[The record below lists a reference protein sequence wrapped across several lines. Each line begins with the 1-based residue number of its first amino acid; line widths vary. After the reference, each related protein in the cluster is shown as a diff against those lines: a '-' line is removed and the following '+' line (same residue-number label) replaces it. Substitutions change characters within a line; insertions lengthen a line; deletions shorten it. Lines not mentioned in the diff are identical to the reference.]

1 MKKLAITF
9 LLTILI
15 IIFFNYKNLFKYF
28 LVKEI
33 NKITKLDA
41 SFEIEKINIIDGKFI
56 FKDISLSNIKNK
68 DEIFKI
74 PAVEIN
80 FSVNSIFSDNV
91 IFYDVNIF
99 NPEFFFQIR
108 KNKENKEN
116 KEKKEKITDNL
127 NLIEKISNNKKPEIY
142 PVKKRDKNFIIYK
155 LNFNNAIARLK
166 YPLSNNVYLAN
177 LSDMSFS
184 NIGNAN
190 NKKTQHYKDV
200 FDLVLKDLYFGITDQ
215 NLKEF
220 ISQNYLNK

>member
-1 MKKLAITF
+1 LKKLAITF
-9 LLTILI
+9 LVTILI
-15 IIFFNYKNLFKYF
+15 IIVFNYKNIFKYF

-41 SFEIEKINIIDGKFI
+41 NFKIEKLNIFDGKFI

-74 PAVEIN
+74 PVVEIN

-108 KNKENKEN
+108 EN
-116 KEKKEKITDNL
+116 KEKISDNL
-127 NLIEKISNNKKPEIY
+127 NLIEKISNNKEPEIY

-166 YPLSNNVYLAN
+166 YPLSNNVYLTN
-177 LSDMSFS
+177 LSDMRFN

-190 NKKTQHYKDV
+190 TKKTQHYKDV
-200 FDLVLKDLYFGITDQ
+200 FDLILKNLYFRITDQ
-215 NLKEF
+215 NLKKF

>member
-1 MKKLAITF
+1 LKKLAITF
-9 LLTILI
+9 LVTILI
-15 IIFFNYKNLFKYF
+15 IIVFNYKNIFKYF

-41 SFEIEKINIIDGKFI
+41 NFKIEKLNILDGKFI
-56 FKDISLSNIKNK
+56 FRDMSLSNIKNK

-74 PAVEIN
+74 PLVKIN
-80 FSVNSIFSDNV
+80 FSVKSIFSDNV
-91 IFYDVNIF
+91 IIYDVDIF
-99 NPEFFFQIR
+99 NPEFFFQI
-108 KNKENKEN
+108 KEN
-116 KEKKEKITDNL
+116 KEKISDNL
-127 NLIEKISNNKKPEIY
+127 NLIEKISNNKEPEIY

-166 YPLSNNVYLAN
+166 YPLSNNVYLTN
-177 LSDMSFS
+177 LSDMRFN

-190 NKKTQHYKDV
+190 TKKTQHFKDV
-200 FDLVLKDLYFGITDQ
+200 FDLILKDLYFRITDQ

>member
-1 MKKLAITF
+1 MKKLATTF
-9 LLTILI
+9 LVTILI
-15 IIFFNYKNLFKYF
+15 IIVFNYKNIFKYF

-41 SFEIEKINIIDGKFI
+41 NFKIEKLNIFDGKFI
-56 FKDISLSNIKNK
+56 FRDMSLSNIKNK

-74 PAVEIN
+74 PLVKIN
-80 FSVNSIFSDNV
+80 FSVKSIFSDNV
-91 IFYDVNIF
+91 IIYDVDIF

-108 KNKENKEN
+108 EN
-116 KEKKEKITDNL
+116 KEKISDNL
-127 NLIEKISNNKKPEIY
+127 NLIEKISNDKEPEIY

-166 YPLSNNVYLAN
+166 YPLSNNVYLTN
-177 LSDMSFS
+177 LSDMRFN

-190 NKKTQHYKDV
+190 TKKTQHFKDV
-200 FDLVLKDLYFGITDQ
+200 FDLILKDLYFRITDQ

>member
-1 MKKLAITF
+1 MKKLATIF
-9 LLTILI
+9 LVTILI
-15 IIFFNYKNLFKYF
+15 IIVFNYKNIFKYF

-41 SFEIEKINIIDGKFI
+41 SFKIEKIDIIDGKFI

-74 PAVEIN
+74 PVMEIN

-108 KNKENKEN
+108 EN
-116 KEKKEKITDNL
+116 KEKITDNL
-127 NLIEKISNNKKPEIY
+127 NLIEKISNNKEPEIY
-142 PVKKRDKNFIIYK
+142 PVKKRDKNFIIYN

-166 YPLSNNVYLAN
+166 YPLSNNVYLTN
-177 LSDMSFS
+177 LSDMRFN

-190 NKKTQHYKDV
+190 TKKTQHFKDV
-200 FDLVLKDLYFGITDQ
+200 FDLILKDLYFRITDQ

>member
-1 MKKLAITF
+1 LKKLAITF
-9 LLTILI
+9 LVTILI
-15 IIFFNYKNLFKYF
+15 IIVFNYKNIFKYF

-41 SFEIEKINIIDGKFI
+41 NFKIEKLNILDGKFI
-56 FKDISLSNIKNK
+56 FRDMSLSNIKNK

-74 PAVEIN
+74 PLVKIN
-80 FSVNSIFSDNV
+80 FSVKSIFSDNV
-91 IFYDVNIF
+91 IIYDIDIF
-99 NPEFFFQIR
+99 NPEFFFQI
-108 KNKENKEN
+108 KEIKEN
-116 KEKKEKITDNL
+116 KEKISDNL
-127 NLIEKISNNKKPEIY
+127 NLIEKISNDKEPEIY

-166 YPLSNNVYLAN
+166 YPLSNNIYLTN
-177 LSDMSFS
+177 LSDMSFN

-190 NKKTQHYKDV
+190 TKKTQHFKDV
-200 FDLVLKDLYFGITDQ
+200 FDLILKDLYFRITDQ

>member
-9 LLTILI
+9 LVTILI
-15 IIFFNYKNLFKYF
+15 IIVFNYKNIFKYF

-41 SFEIEKINIIDGKFI
+41 NFKIEKLNILDGKFI
-56 FKDISLSNIKNK
+56 FRDMSLSNIKNK

-74 PAVEIN
+74 PLVKIN
-80 FSVNSIFSDNV
+80 FSVKSIFSDNV
-91 IFYDVNIF
+91 IIYDVDIF
-99 NPEFFFQIR
+99 NPEFFFQI
-108 KNKENKEN
+108 KEIKEN
-116 KEKKEKITDNL
+116 KEKISDNL
-127 NLIEKISNNKKPEIY
+127 NLIEKISNDKEPEIY

-166 YPLSNNVYLAN
+166 YPLSNNIYLTN
-177 LSDMSFS
+177 LSDMSFN
-184 NIGNAN
+184 NIGNVN
-190 NKKTQHYKDV
+190 TKKTQHYKDV
-200 FDLVLKDLYFGITDQ
+200 FDLILKDLYFRITDQ

>member
-1 MKKLAITF
+1 LKKLAITF

-15 IIFFNYKNLFKYF
+15 IIVFNYKNIFKYF

-41 SFEIEKINIIDGKFI
+41 NFKIEKLNILDGKFI
-56 FKDISLSNIKNK
+56 FRDMSLSNIKNK

-74 PAVEIN
+74 PLVKIN
-80 FSVNSIFSDNV
+80 FSVKSIFSDNV
-91 IFYDVNIF
+91 IIYDVDIF
-99 NPEFFFQIR
+99 NPEFFFQI
-108 KNKENKEN
+108 KEN
-116 KEKKEKITDNL
+116 KEKISDNL
-127 NLIEKISNNKKPEIY
+127 NLIEKISNDKEPEIY

-166 YPLSNNVYLAN
+166 YPLSNNVYLTN
-177 LSDMSFS
+177 LSDMRFN

-190 NKKTQHYKDV
+190 TKKTQHFKDV
-200 FDLVLKDLYFGITDQ
+200 FDLILKDLYFRITDQ

>member
-9 LLTILI
+9 LVTILI
-15 IIFFNYKNLFKYF
+15 IIVFNYKNIFKYF

-41 SFEIEKINIIDGKFI
+41 NFKIEKLNILDGKFI
-56 FKDISLSNIKNK
+56 FRDMSLSNIKNK

-74 PAVEIN
+74 PLVKIN
-80 FSVNSIFSDNV
+80 FSVKSIFSDNV
-91 IFYDVNIF
+91 IIYDVDIF
-99 NPEFFFQIR
+99 NPEFFFQI
-108 KNKENKEN
+108 KEN
-116 KEKKEKITDNL
+116 KEKISDNL
-127 NLIEKISNNKKPEIY
+127 NLIEKISNDKEPEIY

-166 YPLSNNVYLAN
+166 YPLSNNVYLTN
-177 LSDMSFS
+177 LSDMRFN

-190 NKKTQHYKDV
+190 TKKTQHFKDV
-200 FDLVLKDLYFGITDQ
+200 FDLILKDLYFRITDQ

>member
-9 LLTILI
+9 LVTILI
-15 IIFFNYKNLFKYF
+15 IIVFNYKNIFKYF

-41 SFEIEKINIIDGKFI
+41 NFKIEKLNILDGKFI
-56 FKDISLSNIKNK
+56 FRDMSLSNIKNK

-74 PAVEIN
+74 PLVKIN
-80 FSVNSIFSDNV
+80 FSVKSIFSDNV
-91 IFYDVNIF
+91 IIYDVDIF
-99 NPEFFFQIR
+99 NPEFFFQI
-108 KNKENKEN
+108 KEN
-116 KEKKEKITDNL
+116 KEKISDNL
-127 NLIEKISNNKKPEIY
+127 NLIEKISNNKEPEIY

-166 YPLSNNVYLAN
+166 YPLSNNVYLTN
-177 LSDMSFS
+177 LSDMRFN

-190 NKKTQHYKDV
+190 TKKTQHFKDV
-200 FDLVLKDLYFGITDQ
+200 FDLILKDLYFRITDQ

>member
-9 LLTILI
+9 LVIILI
-15 IIFFNYKNLFKYF
+15 IIIFNYKNIFKYF

-41 SFEIEKINIIDGKFI
+41 SFKIEKIDIIDGKFI

-74 PAVEIN
+74 PVVEIN

-108 KNKENKEN
+108 EN
-116 KEKKEKITDNL
+116 KEKITDNL
-127 NLIEKISNNKKPEIY
+127 NLIEKISNNKEPEIY

-177 LSDMSFS
+177 LSDMSFN

-190 NKKTQHYKDV
+190 TKKTQHFKDV
-200 FDLVLKDLYFGITDQ
+200 FDLILKDLYFRITDQ

>member
-9 LLTILI
+9 LVTILI
-15 IIFFNYKNLFKYF
+15 IIVFNYKNIFKYF

-41 SFEIEKINIIDGKFI
+41 NFKIEKLNILDGKFI
-56 FKDISLSNIKNK
+56 FRDMSLSNIKNK

-74 PAVEIN
+74 PLVKIN
-80 FSVNSIFSDNV
+80 FSVKSIFSDNV
-91 IFYDVNIF
+91 IIYDVDIF
-99 NPEFFFQIR
+99 NSEFFFQI
-108 KNKENKEN
+108 KEN
-116 KEKKEKITDNL
+116 KEKISDNL
-127 NLIEKISNNKKPEIY
+127 NLIEKISNNKEPEIY
-142 PVKKRDKNFIIYK
+142 PIKKRDKNFIIYK

-166 YPLSNNVYLAN
+166 YPLSNNVYLTN
-177 LSDMSFS
+177 LSDMSFN

-190 NKKTQHYKDV
+190 TKKTQHYKDV
-200 FDLVLKDLYFGITDQ
+200 FDLILKDLYFRITDQ

>member
-9 LLTILI
+9 LVTILI
-15 IIFFNYKNLFKYF
+15 IIVFNYKNIFKYF

-41 SFEIEKINIIDGKFI
+41 NFKIEKLNILDGKFI
-56 FKDISLSNIKNK
+56 FRDMSLSNIKNK

-74 PAVEIN
+74 PLVKIN
-80 FSVNSIFSDNV
+80 FSVKSIFSDNV
-91 IFYDVNIF
+91 IIYDVDIF
-99 NPEFFFQIR
+99 NPEFFFQI
-108 KNKENKEN
+108 KEIKEN
-116 KEKKEKITDNL
+116 KEKISDNL
-127 NLIEKISNNKKPEIY
+127 NLIEKISNDKEPEIY

-166 YPLSNNVYLAN
+166 YPLSNNVYLTN
-177 LSDMSFS
+177 LSDMRFN

-190 NKKTQHYKDV
+190 TKKTQHFKDV
-200 FDLVLKDLYFGITDQ
+200 FDLILKDLYFRITDQ

>member
-74 PAVEIN
+74 PEVKIN

-116 KEKKEKITDNL
+116 KENEDTDKENKD
-127 NLIEKISNNKKPEIY
+127 IEGMVTMNM
-142 PVKKRDKNFIIYK
+142 DKNTQVFAGGLTVVALLLVFK
-155 LNFNNAIARLK
+155 F
-166 YPLSNNVYLAN
+166 
-177 LSDMSFS
+177 MQ
-184 NIGNAN
+184 GNR
-190 NKKTQHYKDV
+190 
-200 FDLVLKDLYFGITDQ
+200 
-215 NLKEF
+215 
-220 ISQNYLNK
+220 

>member
-1 MKKLAITF
+1 LKKLAITF
-9 LLTILI
+9 LVTILI
-15 IIFFNYKNLFKYF
+15 IIVFNYKNIFKYF

-41 SFEIEKINIIDGKFI
+41 NFKIEKLNILDGKFI
-56 FKDISLSNIKNK
+56 FRDMSLSNIKNK

-74 PAVEIN
+74 PLVKIN
-80 FSVNSIFSDNV
+80 FSVKSIFSDNV
-91 IFYDVNIF
+91 IIYDVDIF
-99 NPEFFFQIR
+99 NPEFFFQI
-108 KNKENKEN
+108 KENKEN
-116 KEKKEKITDNL
+116 KEKISDNL
-127 NLIEKISNNKKPEIY
+127 NLIEKISNNKEPEIY

-166 YPLSNNVYLAN
+166 YPLSNNVYLTN
-177 LSDMSFS
+177 LSDMRFN

-190 NKKTQHYKDV
+190 TKKTQHFKDV
-200 FDLVLKDLYFGITDQ
+200 FDLILKDLYFRITDQ

>member
-1 MKKLAITF
+1 LKKLAITF
-9 LLTILI
+9 LVTILI
-15 IIFFNYKNLFKYF
+15 IIVFNYKNIFKYF

-41 SFEIEKINIIDGKFI
+41 NFKIEKLNILDGKFI
-56 FKDISLSNIKNK
+56 FRDMSLSNIKNK

-74 PAVEIN
+74 PLVKIN
-80 FSVNSIFSDNV
+80 FSVKSIFSDNV
-91 IFYDVNIF
+91 IIYDVDIF
-99 NPEFFFQIR
+99 NPEFFFQI
-108 KNKENKEN
+108 KEN
-116 KEKKEKITDNL
+116 KEKISDNL
-127 NLIEKISNNKKPEIY
+127 NLIEKISNDKEPEIY

-166 YPLSNNVYLAN
+166 YPLSNNVYLTN
-177 LSDMSFS
+177 LSDMRFN

-190 NKKTQHYKDV
+190 TKKTQHFKDV
-200 FDLVLKDLYFGITDQ
+200 FDLILKDLYFRITDQ

>member
-9 LLTILI
+9 LVTIPI
-15 IIFFNYKNLFKYF
+15 IIFFNYKNIFKYF

-41 SFEIEKINIIDGKFI
+41 SFKIEKIDIIDGKFI

-74 PAVEIN
+74 PVVEIN

-108 KNKENKEN
+108 EN
-116 KEKKEKITDNL
+116 KEKITDNL
-127 NLIEKISNNKKPEIY
+127 NLIEKISNNKEPEIY

-166 YPLSNNVYLAN
+166 YPLSNNVYLTN
-177 LSDMSFS
+177 LSDMRFN

-190 NKKTQHYKDV
+190 TKKTQHFKDV
-200 FDLVLKDLYFGITDQ
+200 FDLILKDLYFRITDQ

>member
-9 LLTILI
+9 LVTIPI
-15 IIFFNYKNLFKYF
+15 IIVFNYKNIFKYF

-41 SFEIEKINIIDGKFI
+41 NFKIEKLNILDGKFI

-74 PAVEIN
+74 PLVKIN
-80 FSVNSIFSDNV
+80 FSVKSIFSDNV
-91 IFYDVNIF
+91 IIYDVDIF
-99 NPEFFFQIR
+99 NPEFFFQI
-108 KNKENKEN
+108 KEN
-116 KEKKEKITDNL
+116 KEKITDNL
-127 NLIEKISNNKKPEIY
+127 NLIEKISNNKEPEIY

-166 YPLSNNVYLAN
+166 YPLSNNVYLTN
-177 LSDMSFS
+177 LSDMRFN

-190 NKKTQHYKDV
+190 TKKTQHFKDV
-200 FDLVLKDLYFGITDQ
+200 FDLILKDLYFRITDQ

>member
-1 MKKLAITF
+1 LKKLAITF
-9 LLTILI
+9 LVTILI

-41 SFEIEKINIIDGKFI
+41 SFEIEKLNIIDGKFI

-99 NPEFFFQIR
+99 NPEFFFKIR
-108 KNKENKEN
+108 EN
-116 KEKKEKITDNL
+116 KEKITDNL
-127 NLIEKISNNKKPEIY
+127 NLIEKISNNKEPEIY

-177 LSDMSFS
+177 LSDMSFN

-190 NKKTQHYKDV
+190 TKKTQHYKDV
-200 FDLVLKDLYFGITDQ
+200 FDLILKDLYFRITDQ

>member
-9 LLTILI
+9 LVTIFI
-15 IIFFNYKNLFKYF
+15 IIIFNYKNIFKYF

-41 SFEIEKINIIDGKFI
+41 SFKIEKIDIIDGKFI

-74 PAVEIN
+74 PVVEIN

-108 KNKENKEN
+108 EN
-116 KEKKEKITDNL
+116 KEKITDNL
-127 NLIEKISNNKKPEIY
+127 NLIEKISNNKEPEIY
-142 PVKKRDKNFIIYK
+142 PIKKRDKNFIIYN

-166 YPLSNNVYLAN
+166 YPLSNNVYLTN
-177 LSDMSFS
+177 LSDMRFN

-190 NKKTQHYKDV
+190 TKKTQHFKDV
-200 FDLVLKDLYFGITDQ
+200 FDLILKDLYFRITDQ

>member
-9 LLTILI
+9 LVTILI
-15 IIFFNYKNLFKYF
+15 IIVFNYKNIFKYF

-41 SFEIEKINIIDGKFI
+41 NFKIEKLNILDGKFI
-56 FKDISLSNIKNK
+56 FRDMSLSNIKNK

-74 PAVEIN
+74 PVVEIN

-108 KNKENKEN
+108 EN
-116 KEKKEKITDNL
+116 KEKISDNL
-127 NLIEKISNNKKPEIY
+127 NLIEKISNNKEPEIY

-166 YPLSNNVYLAN
+166 YPLSNNVYLTN
-177 LSDMSFS
+177 LSDMRFN

-190 NKKTQHYKDV
+190 TKKTQHFKDV
-200 FDLVLKDLYFGITDQ
+200 FDLILKDLYFRITDQ
-215 NLKEF
+215 NLKKF